1 MRYWRENLPI
11 LLWIMILGCAGII
24 LGEREDPFRKEGDES
39 ECRRK
44 A

>member
-24 LGEREDPFRKEGDES
+24 GGYLLGLKTVYRNNEQ
-39 ECRRK
+39 
-44 A
+44 